1 MMRISTSIIALCLFT
16 FSCLSPVSTEHWSQF
31 LGPTG
36 ESHSASQKLPVKW
49 SETENIKWKV
59 PIHGRGWSSPVEL
72 EGRIWMGTATPDGH
86 EMFAVCI
93 DAETG
98 KTIHDIKLFEIEEP
112 REIHKLNSYA
122 SPTPILEPGRA
133 YMHFGSYGTACLDA
147 KTGKKIWERTDL
159 PCHHW
164 RGPGSSPV
172 IHGEKLILHYDG
184 FDYQYIIAMNKNTGE
199 TIWKKD
205 RAPYIDF
212 MTDNGDQMK
221 AYCTPIVVEVDG
233 KMQVISPAARATVAY
248 DLETGEELWKVT
260 FKEHSATA
268 KPIYRDGIFYINTG
282 FSKAK
287 LMAVQGGGTGDVTD
301 THVNW
306 VQAKSV
312 PSKPTPILV
321 DGLIFMIHDQGVATC
336 LEAKSGDIVWQERV
350 SGNYSSSPLYAN
362 GNIYVFSQEGK
373 ATVFKA
379 AREFEIVAENELDA
393 GFMASPGVINDDLLL
408 RTETHLYR
416 IGK

>member
-1 MMRISTSIIALCLFT
+1 MRSTVSCLFVLLT
-16 FSCLSPVSTEHWSQF
+16 GMFFLSPASAEHWYQF

-36 ESHSASQKLPVKW
+36 ESRSASKKLPVEW
-49 SETENIKWKV
+49 SEEKNIKWKT

-86 EMFAVCI
+86 EMYAICV

-98 KTIHDIKLFEIEEP
+98 KIIHDIKLFDVAEP

-147 KTGKKIWERTDL
+147 ETGKKIWERTDL

-164 RGPGSSPV
+164 RGPGSSP
-172 IHGEKLILHYDG
+172 IIEGDKLIIHYDG
-184 FDYQYIIAMNKNTGE
+184 YDYQYIIAMNKNTGE

-212 MTDNGDQMK
+212 HTDNGDMMK
-221 AYCTPIVVEVDG
+221 AYCTPIVVEQEG
-233 KMQVISPAARATVAY
+233 RKLVISPAAKATVAY
-248 DLETGEELWKVT
+248 DLETGEEVWKLT
-260 FKEHSATA
+260 YKEHSATA
-268 KPIYRDGIFYINTG
+268 KPIYRDGTFFINTG
-282 FSKAK
+282 FGKAK
-287 LMAVQGGGTGDVTD
+287 LISVKEGGHGDITD

-306 VQAKSV
+306 IQAKSV

-321 DGLIFMIHDQGVATC
+321 NGLIFMIHDQGVATC
-336 LEAKSGDIVWQERV
+336 LDAETGEIVWQERV

-362 GNIYVFSQEGK
+362 GNIYVFAQDGK

-379 AREFEIVAENELDA
+379 AREFQIVAENQLDS
-393 GFMASPGVINDDLLL
+393 GFMASPAVVGDDLVL